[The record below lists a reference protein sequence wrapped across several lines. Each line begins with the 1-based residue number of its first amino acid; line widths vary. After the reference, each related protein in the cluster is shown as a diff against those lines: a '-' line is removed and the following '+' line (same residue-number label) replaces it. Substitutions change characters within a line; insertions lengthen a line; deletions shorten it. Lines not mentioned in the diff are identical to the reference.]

1 MNQTRVIIGLGII
14 IIAMIAIRMD
24 VLLWTFQVGGINLKI
39 YPAYGLAVI
48 GGLMVLK
55 KSCVIKTT
63 YICSNS
69 AGERR

>member
-14 IIAMIAIRMD
+14 IIAVIANRMD

-55 KSCVIKTT
+55 EILRDKDNLYLFKF
-63 YICSNS
+63 
-69 AGERR
+69 RR

>member
-55 KSCVIKTT
+55 EILRDKDNLYLFKF
-63 YICSNS
+63 
-69 AGERR
+69 RR

>member
-14 IIAMIAIRMD
+14 IIAVIANRMD

-55 KSCVIKTT
+55 EILRDKDSLYLFKF
-63 YICSNS
+63 
-69 AGERR
+69 RR

>member
-14 IIAMIAIRMD
+14 ILAMIAIRME

-48 GGLMVLK
+48 GGLMVVKEILRDK
-55 KSCVIKTT
+55 DNLYLFKFH
-63 YICSNS
+63 
-69 AGERR
+69 R

>member
-55 KSCVIKTT
+55 EILRDKDSLYLFKF
-63 YICSNS
+63 
-69 AGERR
+69 RR